1 MVCKLPSARSLSKAR
16 SEGALRENMAKADM
30 SASAKAISVSPT
42 RSSGRL
48 AKPLCT
54 KRKSAS
60 ADRCFRPCGATMD
73 MENPITRRSKRSS
86 QGVFSHLC
94 LRKASSADTV
104 VTRLGG
110 SSGIAGHAW
119 SLRVSRNTLLRLLR
133 PQPLPD
139 APTPRVLGVDDF
151 ALRKRQTYGTVLI
164 ALERRQPV
172 ALLPDREGDTCAQW
186 LQAHPGVAVITRD
199 RSKAYADGARHG
211 APKATQVAERFHLFQ
226 NVAETLPQIFNRHSP
241 AFQVVNEATG
251 RTSRTRPAGT
261 VVVPVPPSS
270 PPRH

>member
-16 SEGALRENMAKADM
+16 SEGALRENMAKADL
-30 SASAKAISVSPT
+30 SASAQAISVSPT

-73 MENPITRRSKRSS
+73 METPITRRSKRSS

-110 SSGIAGHAW
+110 SSGIA
-119 SLRVSRNTLLRLLR
+119 VSRVEASGAFVTLGTLEGFVSRHEVTERRVGDVRTVLR
-133 PQPLPD
+133 PGMTVKVRIL
-139 APTPRVLGVDDF
+139 VLGQ
-151 ALRKRQTYGTVLI
+151 AGKGM
-164 ALERRQPV
+164 
-172 ALLPDREGDTCAQW
+172 LL
-186 LQAHPGVAVITRD
+186 
-199 RSKAYADGARHG
+199 
-211 APKATQVAERFHLFQ
+211 
-226 NVAETLPQIFNRHSP
+226 
-241 AFQVVNEATG
+241 
-251 RTSRTRPAGT
+251 
-261 VVVPVPPSS
+261 
-270 PPRH
+270 

>member
-16 SEGALRENMAKADM
+16 SEGALRENIAKADL
-30 SASAKAISVSPT
+30 SASAQAISVSPT

-73 MENPITRRSKRSS
+73 METPITRRSKRSS

-110 SSGIAGHAW
+110 SSGIAGE
-119 SLRVSRNTLLRLLR
+119 LLTKFGLA
-133 PQPLPD
+133 QS
-139 APTPRVLGVDDF
+139 AAGW
-151 ALRKRQTYGTVLI
+151 
-164 ALERRQPV
+164 
-172 ALLPDREGDTCAQW
+172 REYLA
-186 LQAHPGVAVITRD
+186 
-199 RSKAYADGARHG
+199 
-211 APKATQVAERFHLFQ
+211 
-226 NVAETLPQIFNRHSP
+226 
-241 AFQVVNEATG
+241 QVVEAGATEVAYQ
-251 RTSRTRPAGT
+251 PAGPDIARELE
-261 VVVPVPPSS
+261 VFISAA
-270 PPRH
+270 RG

>member
-110 SSGIAGHAW
+110 SSGIADLEIVLKDTHKPHISRRNARGAQERFAGVEGGVKLASCHLQLKAFW
-119 SLRVSRNTLLRLLR
+119 YGEARNLSFLQEALAEIKTLQIREPRVACKAVLGESLEEEARLL
-133 PQPLPD
+133 
-139 APTPRVLGVDDF
+139 VLLLF
-151 ALRKRQTYGTVLI
+151 
-164 ALERRQPV
+164 V
-172 ALLPDREGDTCAQW
+172 ALHRILCTPC
-186 LQAHPGVAVITRD
+186 
-199 RSKAYADGARHG
+199 
-211 APKATQVAERFHLFQ
+211 
-226 NVAETLPQIFNRHSP
+226 
-241 AFQVVNEATG
+241 
-251 RTSRTRPAGT
+251 
-261 VVVPVPPSS
+261 
-270 PPRH
+270 

>member
-94 LRKASSADTV
+94 LRKASAADTV
-104 VTRLGG
+104 ITRLGG
-110 SSGIAGHAW
+110 SSGIADHLQKRHPDAGEFRIW
-119 SLRVSRNTLLRLLR
+119 SLLGNSEISVRTVGRIMALNRQVYDDIPR
-133 PQPLPD
+133 PQGAKGPKKPAQPHPYK
-139 APTPRVLGVDDF
+139 APAPHEYWLIDGRMMAF
-151 ALRKRQTYGTVLI
+151 ALDGIR
-164 ALERRQPV
+164 
-172 ALLPDREGDTCAQW
+172 W
-186 LQAHPGVAVITRD
+186 WSVII
-199 RSKAYADGARHG
+199 
-211 APKATQVAERFHLFQ
+211 L
-226 NVAETLPQIFNRHSP
+226 
-241 AFQVVNEATG
+241 
-251 RTSRTRPAGT
+251 AGY
-261 VVVPVPPSS
+261 
-270 PPRH
+270 